1 MSNFISSSIGKK
13 VVMGLSGLFLVMFLC
28 VHLGI
33 NMLLLFDNSG
43 ELFNLGCHFMTNPV
57 IKIIEPILALGFVI
71 HIAWAS
77 ILTIQN
83 RKARPVKYAVRN
95 QKGNCTWSSRN
106 MYILG
111 AMMVVFILIHLM
123 NFWAA
128 IKLGQGTAGAMEHI
142 TYDGVTMEDVYPH
155 VVATFKNPLYC
166 ILYVAGGI
174 LLGLH
179 LSHGFWSMFQSVGL
193 CNGIWR
199 PRWEFLG
206 KLFAIVVGAG
216 FSIIPIIMFF
226 TC

>member
-1 MSNFISSSIGKK
+1 
-13 VVMGLSGLFLVMFLC
+13 
-28 VHLGI
+28 
-33 NMLLLFDNSG
+33 
-43 ELFNLGCHFMTNPV
+43 
-57 IKIIEPILALGFVI
+57 
-71 HIAWAS
+71 
-77 ILTIQN
+77 
-83 RKARPVKYAVRN
+83 
-95 QKGNCTWSSRN
+95 

-142 TYDGVTMEDVYPH
+142 TYDGVTMENVYPH
-155 VVATFKNPLYC
+155 VVATFTNPIYC

-199 PRWEFLG
+199 PRWEFLA
-206 KLFAIVVGAG
+206 KLFAIVVGVG
-216 FSIIPIIMFF
+216 FSIIPIIMYF